1 MLFFLLHTLHKV
13 EYTAKKA
20 RKNER
25 KGREG
30 MGLTLAVVSLVLSVI
45 SIALLAYD
53 VGEKRGFRDGYEIGK
68 AERHRESANCASGG
82 KLKEGLESEETD
94 TEMQRKEEGREAQCQ
109 G

>member
-53 VGEKRGFRDGYEIGK
+53 AGEKRGFRDGYEIGK
-68 AERHRESANCASGG
+68 AEGPEAGLSA
-82 KLKEGLESEETD
+82 KEHEKG
-94 TEMQRKEEGREAQCQ
+94 A
-109 G
+109 

>member
-1 MLFFLLHTLHKV
+1 MRRG
-13 EYTAKKA
+13 
-20 RKNER
+20 RKE
-25 KGREG
+25 
-30 MGLTLAVVSLVLSVI
+30 MGLTLAVASLALSVI

-68 AERHRESANCASGG
+68 AEGCRESANCAFGG
-82 KLKEGLESEETD
+82 KLKEGSESEETD